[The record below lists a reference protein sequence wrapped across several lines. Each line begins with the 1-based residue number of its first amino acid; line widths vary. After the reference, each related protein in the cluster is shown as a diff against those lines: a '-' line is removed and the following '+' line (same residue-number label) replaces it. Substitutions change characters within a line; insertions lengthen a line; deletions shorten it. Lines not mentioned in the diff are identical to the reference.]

1 MVYIILGF
9 ALLGALEQ
17 DYNVNIY
24 IEVMYDIKL
33 FIIYIS
39 YFYIHL
45 MFIIYCL
52 YLEMDK
58 SWIKLPHNTPQYL
71 VGLNNFLDFAF
82 QYGANAI
89 TIICPC
95 SKCGFRKWRTREE
108 VYDHL
113 LCKPF
118 P

>member
-39 YFYIHL
+39 YSIF
-45 MFIIYCL
+45 
-52 YLEMDK
+52 
-58 SWIKLPHNTPQYL
+58 T
-71 VGLNNFLDFAF
+71 
-82 QYGANAI
+82 
-89 TIICPC
+89 
-95 SKCGFRKWRTREE
+95 
-108 VYDHL
+108 
-113 LCKPF
+113 
-118 P
+118 